1 MDTDKSD
8 VADQGHRYSVE
19 EAEVLSEFTKRQVS
33 KWRRRLQEPE
43 KYRAML
49 YGAAYREAM
58 AEKTDQRGASGTGE
72 NEWDKHPQSTPPVS
86 GFDVGAG
93 RELRAPACSGHF
105 IRHGQPKTD
114 TEISVS
120 ERFMKKSD
128 SGVVFNTRRSALIK
142 STRP

>member
-49 YGAAYREAM
+49 YGAVYAKAM
-58 AEKTDQRGASGTGE
+58 GEKRGSAL
-72 NEWDKHPQSTPPVS
+72 
-86 GFDVGAG
+86 F
-93 RELRAPACSGHF
+93 
-105 IRHGQPKTD
+105 
-114 TEISVS
+114 VS
-120 ERFMKKSD
+120 EAQAQAGGIKR
-128 SGVVFNTRRSALIK
+128 GNRRVTAFSQ
-142 STRP
+142 T